1 MKLTKKRTLTEIE
14 QLKKEFLDLNE
25 TEYVIELTTG
35 GEIINVNTSDQKLQK
50 FLKEKGFN

>member
-14 QLKKEFLDLNE
+14 QLKKEFLDFNE
-25 TEYVIELTTG
+25 TEYVIELTTDG
-35 GEIINVNTSDQKLQK
+35 KIINVNTNDKKLQK